1 MLGSLLVLSL
11 TGVCAGQYGLYFG
24 APGGAVRVEESSATP
39 AFPAFSVECRI
50 KTGAV
55 VRQRVRLVSRWQED
69 ADAADQGAFHLTL
82 TSTNRLGFAVRNQE
96 GKTGFVTGQGKWK
109 DGEWHHLAGTWDGAR
124 LAVYLDGKNIGSKE
138 LPGFGSIG
146 ASSLPL
152 ILGPTA
158 LGKKQ
163 PPAFEGFL
171 GDVRLYDRAR
181 SGVEIRGDLEGA
193 MEEPVGL
200 LAHYPLL
207 SEAPVGE
214 VPDLSGAGPDGRL
227 AATLARMGW
236 CRTATWNQDD
246 PLGINLACIDLHAGQ
261 GGARPKA
268 GDRKILVSHD
278 EQDRPGVLWQDARSR
293 EIYITWVDPAEG
305 VIESHRLDGTVGGG
319 AGILASGTTD
329 PDGNVYYL
337 MYQETPSGRAED
349 VPLLA
354 TMYKADPTGE
364 AILSRA
370 MDNTRRKFNVWSFGR
385 RGHGNMRFS
394 KGVLGMILPRTMY
407 RSSDGLRHQA
417 AIAVSISA
425 KTLQVMR
432 NLGTTSSHSKGNILG
447 VDSKGDF
454 LGVDL
459 GDNYPRGVHLHKF
472 SATNKGSA
480 VVFTYKTAHG
490 TKPRNGSPAYPE
502 ISRQGRQFYKW
513 SNDNSTYSELG
524 AVLEDRKQYTVLFS
538 TDQSLDG
545 KVLDNGR
552 AFRNCPDPRNLAMLN
567 VVKRFQKGGRGSVVS
582 DSLMVRLP
590 KGNKVEEGGFFN
602 FGGRWSKQ
610 RVTGVTWLTQYREDE
625 GAHNPQAIRTLDGGA
640 VVLWEKTSPN
650 GDGLQAMRLDK
661 RGKPSVAADL
671 GVELRLNRQDRLLRL
686 GDRIYLIGSDGRGGA
701 SRLYFIRD
709 ES

>member
-1 MLGSLLVLSL
+1 MALLLPGIAS
-11 TGVCAGQYGLYFG
+11 GQYALYFG
-24 APGGAVRVEESSATP
+24 APGGDVRVEASEATP
-39 AFPAFSVECRI
+39 AFPKFTVECRI

-69 ADAADQGAFHLTL
+69 PDADARGAFHLTL
-82 TSTNRLGFAVRNQE
+82 TSTNRVAFGVCNQD
-96 GKTGFVTGQGKWK
+96 GKSGFVTGQGTWK
-109 DGEWHHLAGTWDGAR
+109 DGKWHHLAGSWDGTK
-124 LAVYLDGKNIGSKE
+124 LAVYLDGKNIGAKE

-152 ILGPTA
+152 VFGPTSA
-158 LGKKQ
+158 GRKR
-163 PPAFEGFL
+163 PPVFEGFL
-171 GDVRLYDRAR
+171 GDVRLYARDRSA
-181 SGVEIRGDLEGA
+181 VEIRGELEGA
-193 MEEPVGL
+193 AEEPVGL

-207 SEAPVGE
+207 ASSPVAE
-214 VPDLSGAGPDGRL
+214 VPDLSGSGPSGQL
-227 AATLARMGW
+227 ASTLARMGW
-236 CRTATWNQDD
+236 CCAATWNQRDRVGVD
-246 PLGINLACIDLHAGQ
+246 LACIDLHAVPAEQ
-261 GGARPKA
+261 GAARPRA
-268 GDRKILVSHD
+268 GDRKILVGHD
-278 EQDRPGVLWQDARSR
+278 KRSRPGVLWQDARSR
-293 EIYITWVDPAEG
+293 EIYITWVDPVDG
-305 VIESHRLDGTVGGG
+305 VIESHLLEGVVGGG

-329 PDGNVYYL
+329 PDGKVYYL
-337 MYQETPSGRAED
+337 VYQETPSGRGED
-349 VPLLA
+349 VALLA
-354 TMYKADPTGE
+354 TMFKADPAGE
-364 AILSRA
+364 PILSNG

-385 RGHGNMRFS
+385 RGHGNMRYS

-425 KTLQVMR
+425 KTLQVIR

-480 VVFTYKTAHG
+480 VVFTFKTAHG

-513 SNDNSTYSELG
+513 SNDNNTYSELG
-524 AVLEDRKQYTVLFS
+524 AVLENRKQFTVLFS

-552 AFRNCPDPRNLAMLN
+552 AFRNCSDPRNLAMLR

-590 KGNKVEEGGFFN
+590 KGNEVEEGGFFN

-610 RVTGVTWLTQYREDE
+610 RVTGVTWLTQYQEDE
-625 GAHNPQAIRTLDGGA
+625 GAHNPQAIETSDGGA
-640 VVLWEKTSPN
+640 VVLWEKTSPR
-650 GDGLQAMRLDK
+650 GDGLQVLRLDK
-661 RGKPSVAADL
+661 RGKPSAAIDL
-671 GVELRLNRQDRLLRL
+671 GVSLRLNRQDRLLRL
-686 GDRIYLIGSDGRGGA
+686 GDRIYLIGSEGRGGEA
-701 SRLYFIRD
+701 RLYFIRD
-709 ES
+709 DS